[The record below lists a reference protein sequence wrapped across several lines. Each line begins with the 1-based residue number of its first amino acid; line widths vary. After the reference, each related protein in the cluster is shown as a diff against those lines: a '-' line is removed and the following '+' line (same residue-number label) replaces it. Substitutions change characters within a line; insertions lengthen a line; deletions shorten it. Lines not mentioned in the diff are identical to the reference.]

1 MNLMIPGLDL
11 IRSEIEEIKSG
22 NLRYTI
28 ADLSTKEPISLSIVR
43 SGGKV
48 KDFDYKRKY
57 TVEELQ
63 GIFKE
68 FSAGVNE
75 QDPCLV
81 VYDFIHFDDDGIQK
95 NTLCLISYIP
105 EHLVPLKKV
114 AYSTNALNLK
124 ELLDISVH
132 IPIKKK
138 SDLIF
143 ENIAEK
149 CAASRMK

>member
-1 MNLMIPGLDL
+1 MSLTIPGLDL
-11 IRSEIEEIKSG
+11 IRNEIEEIKSG

-28 ADLSTKEPISLSIVR
+28 ANLSIKEPISLSVLR
-43 SGGKV
+43 NGGRV

-57 TVEELQ
+57 TIKELQ
-63 GIFKE
+63 GIFEE
-68 FSAGVNE
+68 FSESVNE

-132 IPIKKK
+132 ISIKKK

-143 ENIAEK
+143 DNIAEK

>member
-1 MNLMIPGLDL
+1 MNLTIPGLDL
-11 IRSEIEEIKSG
+11 MRSEIDEIRSG
-22 NLRYTI
+22 NLRYTVV
-28 ADLSTKEPISLSIVR
+28 DLTIKEPISLSIVR
-43 SGGKV
+43 SGGRV
-48 KDFDYKRKY
+48 KAFDYKHRH
-57 TVEELQ
+57 TIEELR
-63 GIFKE
+63 GIFEE
-68 FSAGVNE
+68 FSNGVNE

-81 VYDFIHFDDDGIQK
+81 VYDFVHFDDDGIQK

-124 ELLDISVH
+124 EVLDISVH

-138 SDLIF
+138 SDLVF
-143 ENIAEK
+143 DNIAEK

>member
-1 MNLMIPGLDL
+1 MNLTIPGLDL
-11 IRSEIEEIKSG
+11 MRSKIEEIRSG

-28 ADLSTKEPISLSIVR
+28 ADLSIKEPISLSIVK
-43 SGGKV
+43 SGGGV
-48 KDFDYKRKY
+48 KDFDYKRRY
-57 TVEELQ
+57 TMEELR
-63 GIFKE
+63 GIFEE
-68 FSAGVNE
+68 FSAGVSE

-81 VYDFIHFDDDGIQK
+81 VYDFLHFDDDGIQK
-95 NTLCLISYIP
+95 STLCLISYIP

-124 ELLDISVH
+124 DLLDISVH

-138 SDLIF
+138 ADLVF
-143 ENIAEK
+143 DNIAEK